1 MNRCK
6 VCRKKPKLERRVNCE
21 GIVFCSD
28 ECHENYEHSPNDD
41 SHPYIDDYHAV
52 RFEYIEWMR
61 SYEADLYKYGPSK
74 KEDLVEGI
82 ESVIEEFADYIRLA
96 GSDGVFSKEIYQY
109 LLGLEELI
117 DIINNWEPSKS
128 F

>member
-28 ECHENYEHSPNDD
+28 ECYENYEHSLYDD
-41 SHPYIDDYHAV
+41 SHPYIDDYDAV
-52 RFEYIEWMR
+52 RFEYMEWMR

-82 ESVIEEFADYIRLA
+82 ESVIEEFSDYIRLE
-96 GSDGVFSKEIYQY
+96 GSDGVFSKEIYHY
-109 LLGLEELI
+109 LLALEELI